1 MEYTYHIIKT
11 AGRAIFA
18 QITPILIIAILC
30 LNLSFNTA
38 IAQGK
43 IEQPKLT
50 AEIQTAEVI
59 GYVMTVT
66 ATAYT
71 PFEPGMTS
79 GTGLAYDGRPAVPYK
94 TAAVDPKVIPL
105 GSRVFVPDVGWLLA
119 HDTGSAIKGN
129 RIDVCLET
137 DSEMINFGR
146 KSMEIY
152 VVPPDRPYRM
162 AW

>member
-1 MEYTYHIIKT
+1 MKDTRPIIKT

-18 QITPILIIAILC
+18 QITPILLITILSVN
-30 LNLSFNTA
+30 LNLNTA

-43 IEQPKLT
+43 IEKPKPPI
-50 AEIQTAEVI
+50 EIQPAEVR
-59 GYVMTVT
+59 GYAMTVV

-105 GSRVFVPDVGWLLA
+105 GSRVWVPGIGWCLA
-119 HDTGSAIKGN
+119 HDTGNLIQGHI
-129 RIDVCLET
+129 IDVCLAEEA
-137 DSEMINFGR
+137 EMLEWGR
-146 KSMEIY
+146 RSVEIV
-152 VVPPDRPYRM
+152 VVPPDRPFEM